1 MVIEKGELAEGTA
14 VLLAHRHV
22 YRVYAVLEA
31 VLGVRALHGVP
42 AEVAETTRFV
52 ALLLGFELLVLAG
65 SLLEVLLALG
75 DRLLELVLLH
85 EVVLFLEVPI

>member
-42 AEVAETTRFV
+42 AEVAETACFV
-52 ALLLGFELLVLAG
+52 AFLLGLELLILAG

-75 DRLLELVLLH
+75 DRLFELVLLH
-85 EVVLFLEVPI
+85 EVVLFLEVPV